1 MLRRNGNLDK
11 KSIIN
16 ILEKNELSQIEEI
29 EYKEG
34 ALVLRFFYDFDDE
47 EIEAARA
54 YANDESEDEENGD
67 TWYEEFFLPYLNDLA
82 VDNVGEVIEEII
94 DELQLDAQFVSYE
107 MDEEEYSYNEFIAT
121 FFPKDKGV
129 EIEQVLEEL
138 EM

>member
-1 MLRRNGNLDK
+1 MDK
-11 KSIIN
+11 KSIIE

-34 ALVLRFFYDFDDE
+34 SVVLRFFYDFDED

-67 TWYEEFFLPYLNDLA
+67 VWFEEFFFPYLSDIA
-82 VDNVGEVIEEII
+82 VDTAGEIIEEIME
-94 DELQLDAQFVSYE
+94 ELDVDAQFVSYE
-107 MDEEEYSYNEFIAT
+107 IDEEEYSYNEFVVA
-121 FFPKDKGV
+121 FFPKGKGV
-129 EIEQVLEEL
+129 EIEKVLDEL